1 MLWKWDALLKDYNI
15 MYLNVESAEEYT
27 VLVQAVSVR
36 INEAFLPVCLI
47 EYDDL
52 VPSPGE
58 GDFLMGKH
66 LDPIAN
72 DIDASGG

>member
-1 MLWKWDALLKDYNI
+1 MLWKWHALFNVYNI
-15 MYLNVESAEEYT
+15 IYLNVESAEEYT
-27 VLVQAVSVR
+27 VSVQAVR

-47 EYDDL
+47 EYDYL
-52 VPSPGE
+52 MPSPGE